1 MAIRSNSPHNYHS
14 STSCPQASTTSDHH
28 CTLWSPSV
36 APVQLQSFPYHVV
49 SSLPGILHY
58 KVWDGP
64 FHSPMNNY
72 HNLLELKYKKNIY
85 IRCSYYFP
93 PIAIVLHDYYFL
105 IRFSF
110 LFFFFA
116 LHIIK
121 SNHPSRLRCFNVEEW
136 LKPSCN
142 VNETLFYVDITLR
155 FQC

>member
-14 STSCPQASTTSDHH
+14 STSCPQASTTSEHP

-49 SSLPGILHY
+49 SGILHY

-64 FHSPMNNY
+64 FHSPMNNT
-72 HNLLELKYKKNIY
+72 HDHLELKYEKNIY
-85 IRCSYYFP
+85 TRCNYYFP

-110 LFFFFA
+110 LLFFFA
-116 LHIIK
+116 LHINK
-121 SNHPSRLRCFNVEEW
+121 LNHPSRQRCFNVEEW